1 MQIAD
6 FAVMPGCRSTIPAR
20 PVTNNSSSPAGL
32 YVDDECTQYLDQ
44 VEAGR
49 TRDSLAA
56 SAVTAD

>member
-1 MQIAD
+1 M
-6 FAVMPGCRSTIPAR
+6 
-20 PVTNNSSSPAGL
+20 TNNSGSPVGL

-44 VEAGR
+44 VEAGG